1 MREEGLPAN
10 PSDLGERRC
19 RGISPVLSVLTKD
32 LQQRCLP
39 KYPFIIRQEYLINAM
54 TQIDVDLQGAKAS
67 GDEDQDQ

>member
-19 RGISPVLSVLTKD
+19 HGISPVRSVLTKD
-32 LQQRCLP
+32 LQQRFLP

-54 TQIDVDLQGAKAS
+54 TQIGLDLQGAKAS
-67 GDEDQDQ
+67 GDEDQEQ